1 LEAIFLNEKKVEIY
15 RCGKAI
21 FEEKGF
27 KATNIAEIMKLADM
41 GTGTFYNYYTS
52 KDQLFMEIY
61 NDENVKLKKGLM
73 ASIDLD
79 ADSLCVMKEMLS
91 KNLQGMLEN
100 PILKEWYNKEVFH
113 KLEQNFRAENGI
125 DHVDFLY
132 SNFIEVVKKW
142 QAEGKMRA
150 DLSAELIMAI
160 FGALINVETHKEE
173 IGLQYFPQV
182 IEYLAEFT
190 MKGLLEYPK
199 DETK

>member
-1 LEAIFLNEKKVEIY
+1 MHDKKAEIY

-21 FEEKGF
+21 FEQKGF
-27 KATNIAEIMKLADM
+27 KATNVAEIMKLADM

-61 NDENVKLKKGLM
+61 NDENVRLKKGLM
-73 ASIDLD
+73 AAVDLE
-79 ADSLCVMKEMLS
+79 ADPLRVMKEMLR
-91 KNLQGMLEN
+91 KNLQGMLDN
-100 PILKEWYNKEVFH
+100 PILKEWYNKDVFH

-125 DHVDFLY
+125 SCVEFVYAD
-132 SNFIEVVKKW
+132 FIEVVEKW
-142 QAEGKMRA
+142 QAEGKMRS

-173 IGLQYFPQV
+173 IGLEYFPQV

-190 MKGLLEYPK
+190 MKGLLERPK
-199 DETK
+199 DETE